1 MKKRL
6 IISLLVIFLV
16 CSTIILARVAPKNEI
31 VSFISSVYSA
41 RQFRDTPV
49 GDHLI
54 EQILIAGHKAPSA
67 RNLQPWHFTVVKD
80 KTIINQ
86 VMGNIS
92 INDGN
97 VLIVV
102 SGPADPARFSIDFDT
117 ALATQNMFLAAQAL
131 GLAARMYAI
140 PIPAINENHLDTL
153 KIPQGYRAYIVL
165 RIGYEADGID
175 AVTAASP
182 RQPLETK
189 VNWIP

>member
-6 IISLLVIFLV
+6 IISLLVVFIV
-16 CSTIILARVAPKNEI
+16 CTSIILARVAPKNEI
-31 VSFISSVYSA
+31 VSFISSVYSP

-49 GDHLI
+49 GDDLI

-67 RNLQPWHFTVVKD
+67 RNLQPWHFTVVKN
-80 KTIINQ
+80 KATMKKI
-86 VMGNIS
+86 MGNIE

-140 PIPAINENHLDTL
+140 PIPSINENHRGTL
-153 KIPQGYRAYIVL
+153 QIPEAYRAYIVL
-165 RIGYEADGID
+165 RIGYEADGVD
-175 AVTAASP
+175 AVSAASP
-182 RQPLETK
+182 RQPLDTK
-189 VNWIP
+189 VNWIE